1 MLLLEAGRDDH
12 WWDLP
17 VQLPIAMSVPV
28 GSRWHDWRY
37 VSEPEPGL
45 GGRRIAQPRGRLLGG
60 SGAINGMIYT
70 YFRRLERCPD
80 EPDGTTRGRTGPQS
94 LQRSRPRARWS
105 RRSSRRRPRRGHTV
119 RPDVNDDVQEGFGP
133 LDQAVRRGRRA
144 TTAREYLRPVRRR
157 PNLTVHCGA
166 TVSRV
171 VIARGR
177 AVGVAYRQARGP
189 ERVIDA
195 GEVILSTGAF
205 GTPQLLHWA
214 SRSCATCAASRSRP
228 SPPTTAAR
236 RCPAGT

>member
-1 MLLLEAGRDDH
+1 VLLLEAGRDDH

-105 RRSSRRRPRRGHTV
+105 RRSSRRRPRRVT
-119 RPDVNDDVQEGFGP
+119 PSGP
-133 LDQAVRRGRRA
+133 
-144 TTAREYLRPVRRR
+144 T
-157 PNLTVHCGA
+157 
-166 TVSRV
+166 
-171 VIARGR
+171 
-177 AVGVAYRQARGP
+177 
-189 ERVIDA
+189 
-195 GEVILSTGAF
+195 
-205 GTPQLLHWA
+205 
-214 SRSCATCAASRSRP
+214 
-228 SPPTTAAR
+228 
-236 RCPAGT
+236 